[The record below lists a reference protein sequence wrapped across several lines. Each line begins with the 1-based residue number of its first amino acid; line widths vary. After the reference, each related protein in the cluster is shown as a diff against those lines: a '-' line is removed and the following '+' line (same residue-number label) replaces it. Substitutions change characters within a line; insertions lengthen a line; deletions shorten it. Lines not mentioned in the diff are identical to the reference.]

1 MKKDYTI
8 LVTRQIPEA
17 GLEILKKNF
26 KNVIVNTKN
35 RNLTHNELIKKV
47 KGVDAILCLL
57 SDKIDSEVISNMD
70 RCKVISNYAVGFN
83 NIDIDEATKHGIIVT
98 NTPGVLTDATADLT
112 WALILAV
119 TRRIVE
125 ADKFLRKGKFKGWAP
140 TLLLGTELAGKTL
153 GIIGAGRIGTAVG
166 LRAKGFKMKVLY
178 FNTNRNETLEEEVG
192 AKKVSF
198 ETLLKN
204 SDIITIHVPLTPKTK
219 HLIGE
224 KEIKL
229 MKKTAYLINTSRG
242 EVIDEKALI
251 QALKSGRIAGAGLD
265 VFEQEPFVPKELIEL
280 DNVVLTPHIGSATVE
295 ARTKMAIMAAES
307 IVKVLSGK
315 IPANVVNSE
324 VLKVIKLK
332 TC

>member
-35 RNLTHNELIKKV
+35 RNLTYDELAKKV
-47 KGVDAILCLL
+47 RGVDAILCLL
-57 SDKIDSEVISNMD
+57 NDRINADVIANMD
-70 RCKVISNYAVGFN
+70 KCKVISNYAVGFN
-83 NIDIDEATKHGIIVT
+83 NIDVDEATKRGIIVT

-125 ADKFLRKGKFKGWAP
+125 ADKYVRKGKFKGWAP
-140 TLLLGTELAGKTL
+140 MLLLGSELAGKTL

-178 FNTNRNETLEEEVG
+178 FNLNKNETLEQEVG
-192 AKKVSF
+192 AKKVGL

-204 SDIITIHVPLTPKTK
+204 SDIVTIHVPLTPKTK
-219 HLIGE
+219 HLIGA
-224 KEIKL
+224 KELKL
-229 MKKTAYLINTSRG
+229 MKKGAYLINTSRG

-251 QALKSGRIAGAGLD
+251 KALKTGKLAGAGLD
-265 VFEQEPFVPKELIEL
+265 VFEQEPFVPKELTEL

-295 ARTKMAIMAAES
+295 ARTKMAIVAAEN

-315 IPANVVNSE
+315 IPANVVKPE
-324 VLKVIKLK
+324 VLSKR
-332 TC
+332 

>member
-17 GLEILKKNF
+17 GIEILKKNF
-26 KNVIVNTKN
+26 KNVIVNTKD
-35 RNLTHNELIKKV
+35 RNLTYNELIKKV
-47 KGVDAILCLL
+47 RGVDAILCLL
-57 SDKIDSEVISNMD
+57 NDRIDAKVIANMD
-70 RCKVISNYAVGFN
+70 KCKVISNYAVGFN
-83 NIDIDEATKHGIIVT
+83 NIDVEEATKRGIIVT

-125 ADKFLRKGKFKGWAP
+125 ADKFVRKGKFKGWAP
-140 TLLLGTELAGKTL
+140 MLLLGSELAGKTL

-178 FNTNRNETLEEEVG
+178 FNLNKNETLEEEVG
-192 AKKVSF
+192 AKKVSL

-204 SDIITIHVPLTPKTK
+204 SDIVTIHVPLTPKTK
-219 HLIGE
+219 HLIGARE
-224 KEIKL
+224 LNL
-229 MKKTAYLINTSRG
+229 MKKGAYLINTSRG
-242 EVIDEKALI
+242 EVVDEKALI
-251 QALKSGRIAGAGLD
+251 KALKTGKLAGAGLD
-265 VFEQEPFVPKELIEL
+265 VFEYEPFVPKELIEL

-295 ARTKMAIMAAES
+295 TRTKMAVVAAEN

-315 IPANVVNSE
+315 IPANVVNPE
-324 VLKVIKLK
+324 VLSKR
-332 TC
+332 

>member
-26 KNVIVNTKN
+26 KNVIVNAKD
-35 RNLTHNELIKKV
+35 RNLTYNELIKKV
-47 KGVDAILCLL
+47 RGVDAILCLL
-57 SDKIDSEVISNMD
+57 NDRIDAKVIANMD
-70 RCKVISNYAVGFN
+70 KCKVISNYAVGFN
-83 NIDIDEATKHGIIVT
+83 NIDVEEATKRGIIVT

-125 ADKFLRKGKFKGWAP
+125 ADKFVRKGKFKGWAP
-140 TLLLGTELAGKTL
+140 MLLLGSELAGKTL

-178 FNTNRNETLEEEVG
+178 FNLNKNETLEEEVG
-192 AKKVSF
+192 AKKVSL

-204 SDIITIHVPLTPKTK
+204 SDIVTIHVPLTPKTK
-219 HLIGE
+219 HLISARE
-224 KEIKL
+224 LKL
-229 MKKTAYLINTSRG
+229 MKKGAYLINTSRG

-251 QALKSGRIAGAGLD
+251 KALKTGKLAGAGLD
-265 VFEQEPFVPKELIEL
+265 VFEYEPFVPKELIEL

-295 ARTKMAIMAAES
+295 ARTKMAIVAAEN

-315 IPANVVNSE
+315 IPANVVNPE
-324 VLKVIKLK
+324 VLSKR
-332 TC
+332 

>member
-26 KNVIVNTKN
+26 KNVIVNTKD
-35 RNLTHNELIKKV
+35 RNLTYDELVKKV
-47 KGVDAILCLL
+47 RGVDAILCLL
-57 SDKIDSEVISNMD
+57 NDRIDANVIANMD
-70 RCKVISNYAVGFN
+70 KCKVISNYAVGFN
-83 NIDIDEATKHGIIVT
+83 NIDVDEATKRGIIVT

-125 ADKFLRKGKFKGWAP
+125 ADKFVRKGKFKGWAP
-140 TLLLGTELAGKTL
+140 MLLLGSELAGKTL

-178 FNTNRNETLEEEVG
+178 FNLTKNEALEQEVG
-192 AKKVSF
+192 AKKVSL

-204 SDIITIHVPLTPKTK
+204 SDIVTIHVPLTPKTR
-219 HLIGE
+219 HLIGA
-224 KEIKL
+224 KELKL
-229 MKKTAYLINTSRG
+229 MKKGAYLINTSRG
-242 EVIDEKALI
+242 EVVDEKALI
-251 QALKSGRIAGAGLD
+251 KALKTGKLAGAGLD
-265 VFEQEPFVPKELIEL
+265 VFEQEPFVPKELTEL

-295 ARTKMAIMAAES
+295 ARTKMAIVAAEN

-315 IPANVVNSE
+315 IPANVVNPE
-324 VLKVIKLK
+324 VLSKR
-332 TC
+332 

>member
-1 MKKDYTI
+1 MKKDFTI

-26 KNVIVNTKN
+26 KNVIVNTKD
-35 RNLTHNELIKKV
+35 RNLTYNELIKKV
-47 KGVDAILCLL
+47 RGVDAILCLL
-57 SDKIDSEVISNMD
+57 NDRIDAKVIANMD
-70 RCKVISNYAVGFN
+70 KCKVISNYAVGFN
-83 NIDIDEATKHGIIVT
+83 NIDIEEATKRGIIVT

-125 ADKFLRKGKFKGWAP
+125 ADRFVRKGKFKGWAP
-140 TLLLGTELAGKTL
+140 MLLLGSELAGKTL

-178 FNTNRNETLEEEVG
+178 FNPNKNETLEEGVG
-192 AKKVSF
+192 AKKVSL

-204 SDIITIHVPLTPKTK
+204 SDIVTIHVPLNPKTK
-219 HLIGE
+219 HLIGA
-224 KEIKL
+224 KELKL
-229 MKKTAYLINTSRG
+229 MKKGAYLINTSRG
-242 EVIDEKALI
+242 EVVDEKALI
-251 QALKSGRIAGAGLD
+251 KALKTGKLAGAGLD
-265 VFEQEPFVPKELIEL
+265 VFEHEPFVPKELIEL

-295 ARTKMAIMAAES
+295 ARTKMAIVAAEN

-315 IPANVVNSE
+315 IPANVVNPE
-324 VLKVIKLK
+324 VLSKR
-332 TC
+332 